1 MGRPK
6 RERCDF
12 VDALRAFEIRA
23 PIKNAI
29 WEVNIPGVLS
39 ECRVC
44 AGRMRC
50 YQRIDGETVFN
61 RGEPLREVIRI
72 R

>member
-1 MGRPK
+1 MGRLK

-12 VDALRAFEIRA
+12 VDALCAFEIRA

-29 WEVNIPGVLS
+29 WEVYIPGVLS

-44 AGRMRC
+44 AGRMRR
-50 YQRIDGETVFN
+50 YLRIDGETVFN